1 MLVTKNKNVMEE
13 PLSADDPVEDSMEE
27 NFRIASPE
35 AVPPT
40 EVDED
45 PSHSL
50 LVHPPSPTHGGAKR
64 KRDETWIEL

>member
-1 MLVTKNKNVMEE
+1 MEE
-13 PLSADDPVEDSMEE
+13 ERFSVEDPVEDSTEE

-40 EVDED
+40 EVDDD

-50 LVHPPSPTHGGAKR
+50 LVHPPSPTHGGAKL
-64 KRDETWIEL
+64 KRGETWIEL